1 MFESFINMVNR
12 IRSKIKVPTS
22 FIDAHRPNRTSLSH
36 FTPISQ
42 NKPIDI
48 MSQFKCS
55 SGPVDI
61 MPAKFIYSVLDAIV
75 PWLFTLINLSLSS
88 CCVPDYMKT
97 ACIQPLLK
105 NPGLDL
111 LNYSNYRLISR
122 LPLKKQTDGLYHSWR
137 L

>member
-1 MFESFINMVNR
+1 MPI
-12 IRSKIKVPTS
+12 VP
-22 FIDAHRPNRTSLSH
+22 IVPLSH

-88 CCVPDYMKT
+88 GCFPDYLKT
-97 ACIQPLLK
+97 DSDSTTH
-105 NPGLDL
+105 GG
-111 LNYSNYRLISR
+111 SER
-122 LPLKKQTDGLYHSWR
+122 
-137 L
+137 